1 MEVARVYRSCEAVR
15 ISGLGQPVNSWSSL
29 IFFGLATIYLI
40 NWTTRTQ
47 RFIQNSRLYSYLF
60 ILVVALIGVS
70 SFLAHG
76 TVTVWGGAA
85 DFESMYL
92 LVTLT
97 LLLGINWFYPMSKKL
112 LLTIW
117 LTLNIPLTYIATQP
131 ARITDYTFMFF
142 VFLVIAIELIAL
154 KQLKQTGSRYF
165 WLSILS
171 LAVGYGIW
179 QLDVRK
185 IWCSPYGLWQGHAV
199 WHLLTALAACFLYIY
214 LATKPSSKTAVA
226 NGGL

>member
-1 MEVARVYRSCEAVR
+1 MDIARAYRSCEAAR

-29 IFFGLATIYLI
+29 AFFGLATTYLI
-40 NWTTRTQ
+40 SWTTRTQ

-60 ILVVALIGVS
+60 ILVVALIGIG

-76 TVTVWGGAA
+76 TLTVWGGAV

-92 LVTLT
+92 LVTLAM
-97 LLLGINWFYPMSKKL
+97 LLGLNWFYPIPQKL
-112 LLTIW
+112 LLFIW
-117 LTLNIPLTYIATQP
+117 LVVNVPLTYIAIQP
-131 ARITDYTFMFF
+131 ARITDYTFMLL
-142 VFLVIAIELIAL
+142 VFLVIIIELIAL
-154 KQLKQTGSRYF
+154 NRLKQLGNSYF

-214 LATKPSSKTAVA
+214 LATKPNPRTAV
-226 NGGL
+226 GRDDL